1 MPQLDFSCHFPK
13 AQVLAALAYS
23 RNPPGV
29 WFLNPQQ
36 WVTHH
41 MFRTASIWD
50 IPLVKPRFGCSA
62 SMSLSLEGYD
72 VATELDRLVVS
83 KDGGDCESGFLA
95 LEPSQLRPKR
105 SVEFGKILGSKPPP
119 SIAGKRL
126 SVMYI
131 VTAVDSHAFIISL
144 PSVIKNFPDALE
156 VVVVVSTRSEEELF
170 GKIVKELSAEVPPRF
185 PVRVV
190 VAKHPSPTDPRAV
203 LPLLSAGELCD
214 GDFVLHLEPNTILLQ
229 PLTYERV
236 FHFGKPV
243 LPFTRF
249 VGYGE

>member
-1 MPQLDFSCHFPK
+1 M
-13 AQVLAALAYS
+13 LAALAYS
-23 RNPPGV
+23 QNPPGV

-72 VATELDRLVVS
+72 VATELDKLAAS
-83 KDGGDCESGFLA
+83 KDGGACESGFLA
-95 LEPSQLRPKR
+95 LEPSQLRPKS
-105 SVEFGKILGSKPPP
+105 SVEFGKVLANKPTP
-119 SIAGKRL
+119 SIAEKRV
-126 SVMYI
+126 SVMYA
-131 VTAVDSHAFIISL
+131 VTTIDSDAFIISL
-144 PSVIKNFPDALE
+144 PSVMKNFPDALE
-156 VVVVVSTRSEEELF
+156 VVVVVLTRSEEELF
-170 GKIVKELSAEVPPRF
+170 AKIVKEIAAEEAPRF

-190 VAKHPSPTDPRAV
+190 VAKHPSPTDPRTL
-203 LPLLSAGELCD
+203 LPLLSAGELCN
-214 GDFVLHLEPNTILLQ
+214 GDFVLHLEPNSILLQ